1 MPAAR
6 PPAKRAVKRKTPSGP
21 ERHVR
26 RARKAPAQPAD
37 PHRTTALAVVQLFR
51 LIFRSAKKHFKWVQ
65 ERTGVTGAQLW
76 ALAELQRRPG
86 IRVTELAR
94 ALAVHQ
100 STASNLVE
108 PLEKRGLLRRAR
120 AAHDQ
125 RVVELFLTDLGRRT
139 LASAPRPLEGV
150 LPDALNALGD
160 DELHELRV
168 RLERLA
174 GSLKVRDRGGR
185 RVPLA
190 DI

>member
-6 PPAKRAVKRKTPSGP
+6 VPAKRAVKRKTPSGP
-21 ERHVR
+21 ERQAR
-26 RARKAPAQPAD
+26 RARPAPARPAD
-37 PHRTTALAVVQLFR
+37 PHRTTVLAVVQLFR
-51 LIFRSAKKHFKWVQ
+51 LIFGSAKKHFKWVQ
-65 ERTGVTGAQLW
+65 ERTGVSGAQLW
-76 ALAELQRRPG
+76 ALAELKRQPG

-108 PLEKRGLLRRAR
+108 PLERRGLLRRAR
-120 AAHDQ
+120 AAQDQ

-150 LPDALNALGD
+150 LPDALNALGH
-160 DELHELRV
+160 DELLELQA

-174 GSLKVRDRGGR
+174 RSLKVRDRGGR